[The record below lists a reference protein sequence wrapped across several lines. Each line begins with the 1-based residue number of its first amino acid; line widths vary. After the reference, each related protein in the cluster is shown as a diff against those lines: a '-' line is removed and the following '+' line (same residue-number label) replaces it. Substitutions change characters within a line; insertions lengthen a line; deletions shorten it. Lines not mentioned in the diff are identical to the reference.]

1 MRAPDQYSP
10 AVLAKAVCSTQ
21 PTAHHSTHPHPTL
34 QAFGAI
40 GDAKPGRANGG
51 AETNDSKHAARDGDR
66 RSSAGG
72 GLGGRGGG
80 DRRKSGGRG
89 GGGGGRG
96 DGKDGKQGGGS
107 VSEDLQKLV
116 GLIKDKHFEPAI
128 VFSFSRRW
136 GWVGEF
142 RSCEALFL
150 VLCFRG

>member
-1 MRAPDQYSP
+1 MPDYTTIANQPVANQY
-10 AVLAKAVCSTQ
+10 ACT
-21 PTAHHSTHPHPTL
+21 PHPP

-72 GLGGRGGG
+72 RGGRGGG
-80 DRRKSGGRG
+80 DRRQSGGRG

-136 GWVGEF
+136 GWGGEF
-142 RSCEALFL
+142 CPCEDLVL